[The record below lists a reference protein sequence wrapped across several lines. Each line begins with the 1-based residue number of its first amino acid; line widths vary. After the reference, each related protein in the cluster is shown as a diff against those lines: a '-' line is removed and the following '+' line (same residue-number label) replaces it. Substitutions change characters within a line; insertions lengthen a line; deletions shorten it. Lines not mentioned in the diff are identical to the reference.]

1 MLKKFLIQTKIR
13 LPDVVFFVMKT
24 NIETNFDKILKN
36 LSDRFDSNPY
46 SLSQSEIQMLK
57 WFSQNPG
64 YLSKSVKPKADDLI
78 KTGLVTAFIKKKLRD
93 E

>member
-1 MLKKFLIQTKIR
+1 MLKKFLIQTKIG
-13 LPDVVFFVMKT
+13 LPDVVYYFMKT

-64 YLSKSVKPKADDLI
+64 YLGKPKIDKKADLI
-78 KTGLVTAFIKKKLRD
+78 KTSLFSTFIKKNLESD
-93 E
+93 

>member
-1 MLKKFLIQTKIR
+1 
-13 LPDVVFFVMKT
+13 MKT
-24 NIETNFDKILKN
+24 NIETNFDKILKS

-64 YLSKSVKPKADDLI
+64 YLGKPLKSKASDLI
-78 KTGLVTAFIKKKLRD
+78 KTELATAFIKKKLRD

>member
-1 MLKKFLIQTKIR
+1 
-13 LPDVVFFVMKT
+13 MKT

-64 YLSKSVKPKADDLI
+64 YLNKSRKPKADDLI
-78 KTGLVTAFIKKKLRD
+78 KTGLVTAFIKKKLRV